1 MMSLDT
7 LKAALPDYAKDL
19 RLNLQSVLS
28 STNLTEQQLWG
39 TAVASAI
46 ASRNPLL
53 RDAIVA
59 EARGHLSEAALGA
72 AKAAAVIM
80 GMNNVYYRFT
90 HLVGNA
96 DYATMPA
103 RLRMQV
109 IGNPGVDRVDFEL
122 WSLAVSAV
130 NGCGRCMEAHERTV
144 VGQGL
149 SREAVQDAVR
159 IASVMH
165 GIAVALEA
173 EEITAAEP
181 AIADHRRHQQ
191 GARDEGGRP

>member
-1 MMSLDT
+1 MSLDA

-19 RLNLQSVLS
+19 RLNLQSVLAS
-28 STNLTEQQLWG
+28 SSLSEQQLWG

-46 ASRNPLL
+46 ASRNPAL
-53 RDAIVA
+53 RDAILA
-59 EARGHLSEAALGA
+59 EARGHLTEAALGA
-72 AKAAAVIM
+72 AKAAAAIM

-109 IGNPGVDRVDFEL
+109 IGNPGVDRLDFEL

-130 NGCGRCMEAHERTV
+130 NGCGRCMEAHERQIL
-144 VGQGL
+144 GQGL
-149 SREAVQDAVR
+149 SAEAVQDAVR

-165 GIAVALEA
+165 GVAVALEA
-173 EEITAAEP
+173 EETTA
-181 AIADHRRHQQ
+181 QQ
-191 GARDEGGRP
+191 PEERAA